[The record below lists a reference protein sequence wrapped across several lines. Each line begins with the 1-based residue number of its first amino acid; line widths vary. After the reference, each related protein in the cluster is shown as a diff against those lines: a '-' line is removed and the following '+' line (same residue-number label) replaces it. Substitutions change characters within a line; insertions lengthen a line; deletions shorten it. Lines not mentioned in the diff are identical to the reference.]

1 MIDKIFFAYILLKK
15 GEAGVGKTEIV
26 KDLAKAMATY
36 CISFNCAFDLD
47 YTIMSKFFKGLAA
60 CGAWYLWIL
69 LSLPFLR
76 RRLLL
81 TQCFNP
87 RFLLYFN

>member
-1 MIDKIFFAYILLKK
+1 MVVSRHEIVFFFRIENPFLFQQQQQK

-26 KDLAKAMATY
+26 KDLSKAMATY

-60 CGAWYLWIL
+60 CGAW
-69 LSLPFLR
+69 
-76 RRLLL
+76 
-81 TQCFNP
+81 
-87 RFLLYFN
+87 

>member
-1 MIDKIFFAYILLKK
+1 MLFEK
-15 GEAGVGKTEIV
+15 GEAGIGKTEII

-60 CGAWYLWIL
+60 CGAWYLWFL
-69 LSLPFLR
+69 LSL
-76 RRLLL
+76 
-81 TQCFNP
+81 
-87 RFLLYFN
+87 